1 MVDKLRKLIAERKE
15 QLTETL
21 ANGGVQDFESYQKIV
36 GEISGLSFTELLIR
50 DLHKDIEDD

>member
-1 MVDKLRKLIAERKE
+1 MFDKLKKLIAERKE

-36 GEISGLSFTELLIR
+36 GEISGLSFTETLISDLLKG
-50 DLHKDIEDD
+50 KDEE

>member
-1 MVDKLRKLIAERKE
+1 MLEKLRKLIAERQQ

-36 GEISGLSFTELLIR
+36 GEISGLSFTETLISDLLKG
-50 DLHKDIEDD
+50 KDEE

>member
-36 GEISGLSFTELLIR
+36 GEISGLSFTEFLIR
-50 DLHKDIEDD
+50 DLLKDREE

>member
-36 GEISGLSFTELLIR
+36 GEISGLSFTEFLIR
-50 DLHKDIEDD
+50 YLLKDREE

>member
-1 MVDKLRKLIAERKE
+1 MFDKLKKLIAERKE

-36 GEISGLSFTELLIR
+36 GEISGLSFTEFLIR
-50 DLHKDIEDD
+50 DLLKDREE

>member
-1 MVDKLRKLIAERKE
+1 MFDKLRKLIAERKE

-36 GEISGLSFTELLIR
+36 GEISGLSFTEFLIR
-50 DLHKDIEDD
+50 DLLKDREE